1 MEVSLNDFPDEVLVE
16 ILRHLP
22 AEELAGA
29 ARRVCRRWGA
39 LCRDRTVWEGKSFA
53 CDRLTERSVI
63 LDVLETAST
72 LRLFEVH
79 SRDDARDLVTRL
91 CASCKGFSMLHVMS
105 CNLGTNTHWLLEDV
119 ARSSRDLLVLNLKG
133 SYALT
138 EAAFMTIVG
147 FKKLYSLNLSY
158 CKGLTGYALRE
169 IVNGCR
175 CLKEL
180 CIDDIVKIYDSDIIY
195 VIDKQYDLLDIL
207 HLDGEDLTDASF
219 VALSKCTGLTDLQ
232 ISFCDHMTDQG
243 LLNGIGKLT
252 KLSVLK
258 LRKGVQLTSP
268 GLLKFFKSDNFSSLM
283 YLDMS
288 ECSSLDDST
297 MLAIGTSARNLWV
310 LILHWCWEVTDD
322 GVHFIVTNCRHLRK
336 LDLLGLARISVGA
349 CPRDCVAGAGAL
361 RAAGAHLPEPGAV
374 PQHLRPG
381 RDDPRGSHARPARDR
396 LLRRQ
401 CGRQPR
407 PQLTPPRG
415 HGCAR
420 TCRPS
425 ANCNHLHDIMMFL
438 MDHVI

>member
-219 VALSKCTGLTDLQ
+219 VALSKCTG
-232 ISFCDHMTDQG
+232 
-243 LLNGIGKLT
+243 
-252 KLSVLK
+252 
-258 LRKGVQLTSP
+258 
-268 GLLKFFKSDNFSSLM
+268 
-283 YLDMS
+283 
-288 ECSSLDDST
+288 
-297 MLAIGTSARNLWV
+297 ARNLWV

-336 LDLLGLARISVGA
+336 LDLLGLARISGTVWLELV
-349 CPRDCVAGAGAL
+349 PSV
-361 RAAGAHLPEPGAV
+361 LPELTYLSLEQCRSICDQGVTTLVARMPG
-374 PQHLRPG
+374 LRVIDYYG
-381 RDDPRGSHARPARDR
+381 DSVADSLDR
-396 LLRRQ
+396 
-401 CGRQPR
+401 
-407 PQLTPPRG
+407 
-415 HGCAR
+415 
-420 TCRPS
+420 S
-425 ANCNHLHDIMMFL
+425 
-438 MDHVI
+438 